1 MLSIYDRRIVAD
13 YFEINSRK
21 LNCSRMLLMNTFIS
35 PSRPFMT
42 QVELIAL
49 YKYIRD
55 NVDEL
60 YQSSHNRTE
69 SVIIQDLDLIW
80 FPAEQFLFA
89 LTLLKQHKKFN
100 YIVNFIQVE
109 ISFSY

>member
-1 MLSIYDRRIVAD
+1 
-13 YFEINSRK
+13 
-21 LNCSRMLLMNTFIS
+21 MLLMNTFIS
-35 PSRPFMT
+35 PSPPFMT

-49 YKYIRD
+49 YKLRD
-55 NVDEL
+55 NVDKL
-60 YQSSHNRTE
+60 YRSFHNRTE

-89 LTLLKQHKKFN
+89 LTLLKQYKKFN